1 FTSISCSLKIL
12 TVMWDPLPLKPAT
25 VRSLGIETGI
35 ETSTEVGK
43 VENITT
49 IGSKMVAG
57 NRQWC

>member
-1 FTSISCSLKIL
+1 
-12 TVMWDPLPLKPAT
+12 LKPAT
-25 VRSLGIETGI
+25 VRSLGIETGV
-35 ETSTEVGK
+35 ETSTEVSK

>member
-1 FTSISCSLKIL
+1 MKIL

-35 ETSTEVGK
+35 ETSTEVSK